1 MNIIAIMGPHGV
13 YYKDEPIKELEAA
26 LQRQG
31 FQTIWPQNSADL
43 LQFIE
48 HNPRICGVIFDW
60 DEYSVDLCS
69 DINCLN
75 EYLPLYAFINAH
87 STMDVSSQDLRMT
100 LWFFEY
106 ALGLAEE
113 IATRIGQY
121 TREYLDNITPPFTK
135 ALFNYVQEGKYTF
148 CTPGHMG
155 GSAYQKSPV
164 GCLFYDFFGGN
175 TLKADVSISVT
186 ELGSLLDHSGPH
198 LEAEE
203 WYRGRDV
210 YPETAPS
217 QDDVVVTYQGYPL
230 GLAKKVGSRLKNS
243 YPRELVRDGRLFTGN
258 DRAD

>member
-69 DINCLN
+69 DINRLN

-121 TREYLDNITPPFTK
+121 TREYLDNITRRLPKPCSTMCRRGNILSVPPGIW
-135 ALFNYVQEGKYTF
+135 AAR
-148 CTPGHMG
+148 H
-155 GSAYQKSPV
+155 
-164 GCLFYDFFGGN
+164 
-175 TLKADVSISVT
+175 I
-186 ELGSLLDHSGPH
+186 
-198 LEAEE
+198 
-203 WYRGRDV
+203 
-210 YPETAPS
+210 
-217 QDDVVVTYQGYPL
+217 
-230 GLAKKVGSRLKNS
+230 KKVRWAVCFMISLAGI
-243 YPRELVRDGRLFTGN
+243 P
-258 DRAD
+258 

>member
-1 MNIIAIMGPHGV
+1 MMLDLGEYQEESVNIIAIMGPHGV
-13 YYKDEPIKELEAA
+13 YHKDEPIKELEAA

-69 DINCLN
+69 DINQLN

-106 ALGLAEE
+106 ALGLSEE

-121 TREYLDNITPPFTK
+121 TREYLENITPPFTR
-135 ALFNYVQEGKYTF
+135 ALFNYVQEENI
-148 CTPGHMG
+148 P
-155 GSAYQKSPV
+155 SARRAIWAAAPIRKARWAACSMIFWREYAEG
-164 GCLFYDFFGGN
+164 GCLDFGHRAGLPAGSYRPAPGGGGVYRAR
-175 TLKADVSISVT
+175 LWRRAKLYGDQRHLDV
-186 ELGSLLDHSGPH
+186 
-198 LEAEE
+198 
-203 WYRGRDV
+203 
-210 YPETAPS
+210 
-217 QDDVVVTYQGYPL
+217 Q
-230 GLAKKVGSRLKNS
+230 
-243 YPRELVRDGRLFTGN
+243 
-258 DRAD
+258 

>member
-1 MNIIAIMGPHGV
+1 MMLDLGEYQEESVNIIAIMGPHGV
-13 YYKDEPIKELEAA
+13 YHKDEPIKELEAA
-26 LQRQG
+26 LQRRG

-69 DINCLN
+69 DINQLN

-106 ALGLAEE
+106 ALGLSEE

-121 TREYLDNITPPFTK
+121 TREYREYHSAVYPR
-135 ALFNYVQEGKYTF
+135 AVQLCPEGKYTF

-164 GCLFYDFFGGN
+164 GCLFYDF
-175 TLKADVSISVT
+175 
-186 ELGSLLDHSGPH
+186 
-198 LEAEE
+198 
-203 WYRGRDV
+203 
-210 YPETAPS
+210 
-217 QDDVVVTYQGYPL
+217 
-230 GLAKKVGSRLKNS
+230 LAGIR
-243 YPRELVRDGRLFTGN
+243 
-258 DRAD
+258 

>member
-1 MNIIAIMGPHGV
+1 MMLDLGEYQEESVNIIAIMGPHGV
-13 YYKDEPIKELEAA
+13 YHKDEPIKELEAA

-69 DINCLN
+69 DINQLN

-106 ALGLAEE
+106 ALGLSEE

-121 TREYLDNITPPFTK
+121 TREYLENITPPFTR
-135 ALFNYVQEGKYTF
+135 ALFNYVQEGNI
-148 CTPGHMG
+148 P
-155 GSAYQKSPV
+155 SVRRAIWAAAPIR
-164 GCLFYDFFGGN
+164 
-175 TLKADVSISVT
+175 KARWAACSMIF
-186 ELGSLLDHSGPH
+186 
-198 LEAEE
+198 
-203 WYRGRDV
+203 
-210 YPETAPS
+210 
-217 QDDVVVTYQGYPL
+217 
-230 GLAKKVGSRLKNS
+230 LAGIR
-243 YPRELVRDGRLFTGN
+243 
-258 DRAD
+258 